1 MKKSVWFFCQLLIAG
16 GSVTQQ
22 LSMTSTEAQAHLDD
36 LRKSEATKRAYGIEL
51 EGAML

>member
-16 GSVTQQ
+16 GAVTQQ
-22 LSMTSTEAQAHLDD
+22 LSLTATEAQAHLDD
-36 LRKSEATKRAYGIEL
+36 LRAQEQTKRAYGIEL